1 MRNPFLGGF
10 GIGVILTSTPA
21 IQICSFW
28 TDHPA
33 DWGTCISHFCHET
46 GSAGVGA
53 EWEGVVVYENQ
64 LSISQPSGKE
74 MMHLVLET
82 RNAEGL
88 NDESLSF
95 R

>member
-1 MRNPFLGGF
+1 MR
-10 GIGVILTSTPA
+10 
-21 IQICSFW
+21 
-28 TDHPA
+28 
-33 DWGTCISHFCHET
+33 
-46 GSAGVGA
+46 